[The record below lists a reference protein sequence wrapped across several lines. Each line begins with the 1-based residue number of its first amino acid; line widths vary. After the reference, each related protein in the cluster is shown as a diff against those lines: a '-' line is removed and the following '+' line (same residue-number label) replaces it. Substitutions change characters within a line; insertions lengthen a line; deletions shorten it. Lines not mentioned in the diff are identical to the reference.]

1 MRFLDLVLPWRCVA
15 CACPG
20 DPLCETCRARLPLL
34 RGPLCARCGAPTAWP
49 VERCR
54 ECSHRRLGFQA
65 ARAAVAY
72 DGVVCRLVGAW
83 KERGLRH
90 LAALAAG
97 IVVETIPAPAVT
109 CLTWIPRDRERGLR
123 RGHHPAERLT
133 LELAQRWDIP
143 AAPLLGRTRAS
154 PRQRGLRLA
163 ERRRN
168 VAGAFA
174 ARASPPIAVALVD
187 DVYTTGATASEAALA
202 LRRAGARRVQVVT
215 FARALR

>member
-15 CACPG
+15 CARPG
-20 DPLCETCRARLPLL
+20 DPLCATCRARLPLL

-49 VERCR
+49 VERCG
-54 ECSHRRLGFQA
+54 ECSRRRLGFQA

-72 DGVVCRLVGAW
+72 DGAVRRLVSAW
-83 KERGLRH
+83 KERGLRN
-90 LAALAAG
+90 LAALAAE
-97 IVVETIPAPAVT
+97 IVVEAIPAPAAT
-109 CLTWIPRDRERGLR
+109 SLTWIPRDRERGLR
-123 RGHHPAERLT
+123 RGHHPAERLAQ
-133 LELAQRWDIP
+133 ELARCWGVP
-143 AAPLLGRTRAS
+143 AEPLLGRTRAS

-174 ARASPPIAVALVD
+174 ARASPAATVALVD
-187 DVYTTGATASEAALA
+187 DVYTTGATASEAASA
-202 LRRAGARRVQVVT
+202 LRRAGASRVEVVT